1 MVNIYNNSGAPY
13 QIPIHPSNVVITK
26 LKEKKD
32 RTNKIAKIAAGINAR
47 SGKAEKKI
55 KKLDWFKYI

>member
-1 MVNIYNNSGAPY
+1 MVLFKIIKGAPY

-32 RTNKIAKIAAGINAR
+32 RTTKIAKIAAGINAR

-55 KKLDWFKYI
+55 KKLD